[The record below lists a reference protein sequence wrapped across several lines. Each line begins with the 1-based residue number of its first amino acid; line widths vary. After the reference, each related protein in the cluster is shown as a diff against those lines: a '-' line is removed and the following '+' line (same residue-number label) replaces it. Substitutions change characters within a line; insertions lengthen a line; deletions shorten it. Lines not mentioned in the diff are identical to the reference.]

1 MSGGGSGG
9 VPPEV
14 EVSQESLDQVWQSI
28 RENLLTPKGN
38 HHPPAGRAPRVAF
51 VAGQPASGKSSIEDY
66 VKRDLELD
74 NPVQIDADALRE
86 LHPAYDE
93 WAKKDTLTAA
103 ARTQEVVGDWVD
115 KAIAY
120 VTGPNQ
126 RFDAVVSATL
136 KNPDKARAKIK
147 PFHDRHYDVF
157 VAFTAV
163 DRINSSLAIV
173 KRYLKGNRPGRW
185 ARYVP
190 LDVHEL
196 ACEGVLQTARQ
207 IDQKEFG
214 DINVRVYRKIG
225 PGPQMEL
232 VYKNSLD
239 GDSWLEE
246 GGRALTEE
254 TIVRERR
261 SYWDRNIDGFRA
273 VAGPLLVRDPLHD
286 TVRRHV
292 AQTMCDFLDEPSVC
306 LINLPHLV
314 DRAPSVGPGVLSVVQ
329 TTK

>member
-1 MSGGGSGG
+1 VIMSGGGSGG

-207 IDQKEFG
+207 ITRRNSAISTCGSIARSARGPRWNWCTRTPLTAIPGSKKAEELS
-214 DINVRVYRKIG
+214 RRK
-225 PGPQMEL
+225 
-232 VYKNSLD
+232 
-239 GDSWLEE
+239 
-246 GGRALTEE
+246 
-254 TIVRERR
+254 R
-261 SYWDRNIDGFRA
+261 SCG
-273 VAGPLLVRDPLHD
+273 
-286 TVRRHV
+286 
-292 AQTMCDFLDEPSVC
+292 SVE
-306 LINLPHLV
+306 
-314 DRAPSVGPGVLSVVQ
+314 ATGTG
-329 TTK
+329 T